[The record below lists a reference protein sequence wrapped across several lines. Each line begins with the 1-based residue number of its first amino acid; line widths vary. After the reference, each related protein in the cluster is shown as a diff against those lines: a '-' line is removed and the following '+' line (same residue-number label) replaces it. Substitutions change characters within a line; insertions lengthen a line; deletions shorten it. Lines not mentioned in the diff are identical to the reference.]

1 MGLSWTCLKM
11 AIMES
16 QQEHLNPP
24 GKSVRYE
31 NPTAELGRAIRVSQL
46 QNLMNQ
52 ATPPGLASG
61 DAHRIHDLAPWRG
74 SICFRL
80 LVNLFVV
87 RNPDAGGGHTLLLH
101 LLQLLLLTHQ
111 IYHCR

>member
-1 MGLSWTCLKM
+1 
-11 AIMES
+11 MES

-31 NPTAELGRAIRVSQL
+31 NPTAELGHAIRVSQL
-46 QNLMNQ
+46 LNLMDR
-52 ATPPGLASG
+52 ATPSGHVLGGAGRVHGLN
-61 DAHRIHDLAPWRG
+61 PWKG
-74 SICFRL
+74 SICFHL

-87 RNPDAGGGHTLLLH
+87 RNPDVGGGHTL

-111 IYHCR
+111 LYHCR